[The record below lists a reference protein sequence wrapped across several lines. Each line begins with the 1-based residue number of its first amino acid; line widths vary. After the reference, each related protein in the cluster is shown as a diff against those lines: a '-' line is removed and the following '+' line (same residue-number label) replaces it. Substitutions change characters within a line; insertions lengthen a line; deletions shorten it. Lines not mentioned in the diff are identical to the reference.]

1 MHVVSNTSPI
11 WNLASIERLYFLHLQ
26 FDTVFIPRE
35 VLSELQSGRGSKEL
49 AQIQTALDDEWLKV
63 ESLTTLTVKNSL
75 LQNLDQGEAAAIAL
89 AIENNVD
96 RILMDE
102 IDGRRAA
109 TSLGLKPMGVLGILL
124 QAKLDGCIEFVK
136 PELEKLKYDAN
147 FFIAESLFQRILTE
161 AGE

>member
-11 WNLASIERLYFLHLQ
+11 WNLASIERLYILHIQ
-26 FDTVFIPRE
+26 FDTILIPKE
-35 VLSELQSGRGSKEL
+35 VLDELQLGRGTNEL
-49 AQIQTALDDEWLKV
+49 TQIQNAVDEEWIKV
-63 ESLTTLTVKNSL
+63 ESLTTSTIKNSL

-89 AIENNVD
+89 AIESNIGLV
-96 RILMDE
+96 LMDE
-102 IDGRRAA
+102 LDGRRAA

-124 QAKLDGCIEFVK
+124 QAKFSGSIEFVK

-147 FFIAESLFQRILTE
+147 FFIAEPLFQRILKE